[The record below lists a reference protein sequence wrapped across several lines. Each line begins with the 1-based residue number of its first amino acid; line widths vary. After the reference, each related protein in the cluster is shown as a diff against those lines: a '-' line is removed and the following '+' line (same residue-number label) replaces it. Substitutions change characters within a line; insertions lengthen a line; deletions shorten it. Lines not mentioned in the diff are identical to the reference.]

1 MINVTR
7 IFSQERLNI
16 MNQNQIN
23 PEKEPLLSSS
33 PNDETPTS
41 LCCEEK
47 PLPESKRNISIK
59 HLLFYLAVILLSC
72 IYLFVGYHLSV
83 DKAGLFRNEMQV
95 TSSVARVT
103 EILHDRNDMGEIGE
117 HVYYEHVITFQADI
131 LSGDGKGQSVKALQK
146 IDNLTGNGMRPV
158 SVGDK
163 IFLFQTNPEENIE
176 WEAGDFYRSDSIL
189 ILAAVFLLGLLVFG
203 RSKGL
208 KTILSL
214 VFTCLAIFV
223 VFVPAI
229 LAGYNAYFVSII
241 TCLFTIAMTLALVSG
256 PSRKSLSA
264 ALGCAGGVMVAGIL
278 SFFMD
283 HVMKLTGYLNDET
296 MYVSLLNESSPIDLR
311 AIIFAAIIIGAMGA
325 TMDVAM
331 DITSSLFEIHR
342 KIPDIS
348 FWHLVQSGFNIGR
361 DIMGTMANTL
371 ILAYIGSSL
380 TTVLLYASYQASLE
394 QLLNRELIIVELLQA
409 LSGSIGILCTIPISA
424 FIASG
429 LCCMKKRAIKKEA

>member
-1 MINVTR
+1 
-7 IFSQERLNI
+7 

-33 PNDETPTS
+33 PSDETPTS

-47 PLPESKRNISIK
+47 PLPKSKRNISIK

-103 EILHDRNDMGEIGE
+103 EILHDRNDMGEIGG

-214 VFTCLAIFV
+214 VFTCL
-223 VFVPAI
+223 
-229 LAGYNAYFVSII
+229 
-241 TCLFTIAMTLALVSG
+241 FTIAMTLALVSG

-283 HVMKLTGYLNDET
+283 HVMKLTGYLNDEA

-429 LCCMKKRAIKKEA
+429 LCCMKKRAVKKEA